1 MAWFGKNRESEGG
14 RPERESASDQVQGA
28 EQERAQAEG
37 VNADESAQAEGVA
50 ADASAQAE
58 ASEGTARSSG
68 SAKRRFGK
76 KRARNKRMIRV
87 EELEEA
93 LADDEDID
101 VDAIVSMYMPK
112 RRMARIGEALLR
124 VGTLQ
129 KVLIC
134 VALFMA
140 VLFGVSFMQENMG
153 NFTINLNRLELFR
166 RGIAI
171 ADNSQFEGA
180 TARLAAEAVSYGTNI
195 AAEDLPDNLDEIDG
209 SHNGKSYVAY
219 TFYIRNA
226 GKEDLGYDGKVKVAS
241 ASKGVEKAARVRVY
255 RNGQAV
261 TYAAPASDGGN
272 EPRCEHF
279 ESNDVV
285 CHLANDDFK
294 VGYVDKYTVVIWL
307 DGDDPECVDDIVGGE
322 VEFAM
327 DFDSDGA
334 EDTNLLT
341 KFVRDIGDTL
351 TGTDPIG
358 ASGTDAPDYYQ
369 NNTVTWDNRRNQDNP
384 PA

>member
-1 MAWFGKNRESEGG
+1 MALFGKNREGAGE
-14 RPERESASDQVQGA
+14 RPKRELASDQVQGA
-28 EQERAQAEG
+28 EQERAQVEG
-37 VNADESAQAEGVA
+37 VG

-58 ASEGTARSSG
+58 APEGTPRSSG

-76 KRARNKRMIRV
+76 KRACSKRMIRV

-195 AAEDLPDNLDEIDG
+195 AAEDLPDNVDEIDG
-209 SHNGKSYVAY
+209 SHNGKTYVAY

-255 RNGQAV
+255 RNGEAV

-272 EPRCEHF
+272 EPGCENF